1 MRSSFIADESADQST
16 DSGDYYLVENF
27 LPKPKASRLLDIFE
41 HEFDWQQQEIFLYG
55 RKVMQPRLTCWFA
68 DPGVE
73 YAYSGLT
80 LSARPWHPELQKLKE
95 SLQNKIGH
103 SFNSV
108 LANAYRNGKDSM
120 GWHADDEKELGSQT
134 VIASISLGASRK
146 FKLQSRDGNEK
157 RDFQLES
164 GSLFVMQHH
173 CQTRYRHA
181 VPKTAKKVGL
191 RINLTFRLIKN
202 PLAP

>member
-1 MRSSFIADESADQST
+1 VDRSVIAEEAGGLCPPSVDFYHIED
-16 DSGDYYLVENF
+16 F
-27 LPKPKASRLLDIFE
+27 LPKPRASILLNQFGQ
-41 HEFDWQQQEIFLYG
+41 EFDWQAQEIFLFG

-68 DPGVE
+68 DTGVE
-73 YAYSGLT
+73 YAYSGLKLT
-80 LSARPWHPELQKLKE
+80 ARPWHPELLKLRA
-95 SLQNKIGH
+95 SLQHQTGH

-120 GWHADDEKELGSQT
+120 GWHADDEKELGPQP
-134 VIASISLGASRK
+134 VIAALSLGAGRK
-146 FKLQSRDGNEK
+146 FKMQSRDGIEK

-181 VPKTAKKVGL
+181 VPKTAKNVGL
-191 RINLTFRLIKN
+191 RINLTFRLIRN
-202 PLAP
+202 LV